1 MNIKGGRQLSTKITH
16 SLLLALTA
24 AALAGPTAA
33 VAQPVYEPGD
43 VPARSH
49 VQAISTGSAA
59 SHYTPQALLAM
70 GARMQAQADYY
81 ARSTNS
87 IRHAGEILRQM
98 GDHWAAD
105 AALARARA
113 QETQGTT
120 AAESAPVGDRW
131 GSDAYQRAATESTP
145 VGDRWGSD
153 AYQQAQGA
161 SNGVTASSSDGGS
174 NLLEYV
180 LVSLGI
186 LVAAIAAFF
195 GFSQLRGGG
204 SRPRVAH
211 P

>member
-1 MNIKGGRQLSTKITH
+1 MSTKITH
-16 SLLLALTA
+16 SLLLALAA

-33 VAQPVYEPGD
+33 VAKVAYEPGD
-43 VPARSH
+43 VPATNH

-59 SHYTPQALLAM
+59 SHYTPQALEAM

-81 ARSTNS
+81 ARSTGS
-87 IRHAGEILRQM
+87 IRHAGEILQQM

-105 AALARARA
+105 AAFAKARA
-113 QETQGTT
+113 QQAQSSTAPESAPVGDRWGSDNLQRGT
-120 AAESAPVGDRW
+120 ESAPVGDRW
-131 GSDAYQRAATESTP
+131 GSDAL
-145 VGDRWGSD
+145 
-153 AYQQAQGA
+153 QQGT
-161 SNGVTASSSDGGS
+161 SNGVTASSSDSGS
-174 NLLEYV
+174 NVLTYV

-204 SRPRVAH
+204 SRPRVAV

>member
-1 MNIKGGRQLSTKITH
+1 MSGKYTK

-43 VPARSH
+43 THATSH
-49 VQAISTGSAA
+49 VQAISTDSAA
-59 SHYTPQALLAM
+59 SHYTPQALRAM

-81 ARSTNS
+81 ARSTGS
-87 IRHAGEILRQM
+87 VRQAGEILQQM

-113 QETQGTT
+113 EEAQATT
-120 AAESAPVGDRW
+120 SAESAPVGDRW
-131 GSDAYQRAATESTP
+131 GSDALQRGT
-145 VGDRWGSD
+145 
-153 AYQQAQGA
+153 
-161 SNGVTASSSDGGS
+161 SNGVTATDDGGS
-174 NLLEYV
+174 NVLRYL

-186 LVAAIAAFF
+186 LLAAIAAFF

-204 SRPRVAH
+204 SRPRVAV

>member
-1 MNIKGGRQLSTKITH
+1 MSTKFTKA
-16 SLLLALTA
+16 LLLTLTA

-43 VPARSH
+43 VPATSH
-49 VQAISTGSAA
+49 VQAIGTGSAA

-70 GARMQAQADYY
+70 GARMQAEADYY

-87 IRHAGEILRQM
+87 IRHAGEILQQM

-105 AALARARA
+105 AARAKARA
-113 QETQGTT
+113 QEAQGAT
-120 AAESAPVGDRW
+120 ATESAPVGDRW
-131 GSDAYQRAATESTP
+131 GSDAFQRA
-145 VGDRWGSD
+145 
-153 AYQQAQGA
+153 QGT

-174 NLLEYV
+174 NVLDYV

-186 LVAAIAAFF
+186 LLAGIAAFF
-195 GFSQLRGGG
+195 GYSQLRGGG